1 MNYRTKNRLGIVV
14 VSFLTIAVG
23 FAASMSGA
31 TRNATSAHGFLHAQQ
46 R

>member
-1 MNYRTKNRLGIVV
+1 MSYRTKNRLEMGVAAV
-14 VSFLTIAVG
+14 LTITVV

-31 TRNATSAHGFLHAQQ
+31 AGNATSVHGFLHAQQ

>member
-1 MNYRTKNRLGIVV
+1 MNYRTKNRLDIVV
-14 VSFLTIAVG
+14 VAFLTITVV
-23 FAASMSGA
+23 FAASISGA

>member
-14 VSFLTIAVG
+14 VAFLTIAVV

-31 TRNATSAHGFLHAQQ
+31 TRNAASVHGVLHAQQ